1 MSELSNYLSDEYDDY
16 NYELE
21 DENEDSEG
29 PDLVN
34 SNDLMHNSVPSFK
47 KLLNI
52 SLACKLN
59 TIFANNFKS
68 LLSHFLVH
76 RHTKHIACRL
86 QLKCF
91 R

>member
-16 NYELE
+16 NYDLE
-21 DENEDSEG
+21 DENGESEG

-52 SLACKLN
+52 SLACKKLN
-59 TIFANNFKS
+59 AICANNFKS
-68 LLSHFLVH
+68 LIVSF
-76 RHTKHIACRL
+76 CRS
-86 QLKCF
+86 
-91 R
+91 